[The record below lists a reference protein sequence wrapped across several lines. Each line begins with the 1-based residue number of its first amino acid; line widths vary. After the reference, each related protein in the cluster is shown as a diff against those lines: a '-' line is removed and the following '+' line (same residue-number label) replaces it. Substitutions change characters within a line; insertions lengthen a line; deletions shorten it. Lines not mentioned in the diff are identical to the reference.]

1 MSNFEFNPSSD
12 KTLADLDSDASL
24 EIKKLLASLQHS
36 HQMRSKMINLETCAL
51 AETMDDFL
59 PGFWSRV
66 FFFKRT
72 YVGTN
77 FVQIG
82 FWSRFLENRRTSL
95 RQFLRQKRANQA
107 ITDTATDDLEAS
119 DLDYESNPLS

>member
-59 PGFWSRV
+59 PGFWSR
-66 FFFKRT
+66 
-72 YVGTN
+72 
-77 FVQIG
+77 
-82 FWSRFLENRRTSL
+82 FLENRRTSL
-95 RQFLRQKRANQA
+95 RQFLRQKRASQA